1 MNSKMNK
8 QGFTLIE
15 LLIVIGL
22 LGALIS
28 LVLPSLTGSRETA
41 LLDVCD
47 YNQAGTARTLVQYV
61 NLYGQL
67 PDAMHTALVDES
79 TADVAGANYL
89 GLPEASEA
97 NFHDS
102 TIALTANQAASLIAG
117 GLVNLAYDEG
127 YNPVPTAAGMFV
139 AVVEDDWVDDA
150 GDPYGFRARNLTDLG
165 VVDGSGDAPG
175 PEGILI
181 PLFITPTMNWAS
193 GHGSDEDWSGGNMQ
207 LAIDLEGSCPIPVD
221 ADFRYYIA
229 YVKAFEDGSP
239 ARLIGTSCP
248 EHGILNP

>member
-1 MNSKMNK
+1 MKQSKNK

-47 YNQAGTARTLVQYV
+47 YNQAGTARTLVQYA

-67 PDAMHTALVDES
+67 PDAMHTGLVDETS
-79 TADVAGANYL
+79 ADDDGDNL
-89 GLPEASEA
+89 MDMPEDAVD
-97 NFHDS
+97 NFSNS
-102 TIALTANQAASLIAG
+102 TIALTAGTAASLIAG
-117 GLVNLAYDEG
+117 GLDNLAYDEG
-127 YNPVPTAAGMFV
+127 FNLVPVAAGLFV
-139 AVVEDDWVDDA
+139 AVVDSDWENDE
-150 GDPYGFRARNLTDLG
+150 GEEFTFRGRSLEDLG

-175 PEGILI
+175 PDGILI
-181 PLFITPTMNWAS
+181 PLFITPTIDWTT
-193 GHGSDEDWSGGNMQ
+193 GYGSDADWSGGNMQ
-207 LAIDLEGSCPIPVD
+207 LAIALEGSCPIPVD
-221 ADFRYYIA
+221 AEFRYYIA
-229 YVKAFEDGSP
+229 YVMAFEDGSA

-248 EHGILNP
+248 EHGVLNP